1 MIRRSLAMFAGG
13 VGAVAGSQM
22 PEFAQQYQ
30 QRLGG
35 AIDELRIVAQ
45 HFDAD
50 AARAGLDRAGGLARL
65 EKDAESFVRD
75 RGRSARVSFERLATL
90 ESQQRAMDAPDLLSR
105 SLALLKDYDPMIAK
119 NAWARFRPALP
130 LTLEGAIAALAG
142 FALFALL
149 IGILALPLGI
159 GRKRVASVRNG

>member
-1 MIRRSLAMFAGG
+1 MIRRSLTMFAGG
-13 VGAVAGSQM
+13 VGAVVGSQM

-35 AIDELRIVAQ
+35 AVEELRIIAQ

-65 EKDAESFVRD
+65 EKDAESFIRD
-75 RGRSARVSFERLATL
+75 RGVSARVSFERRATL
-90 ESQQRAMDAPDLLSR
+90 ERQQRAMDAPDMLTR

-119 NAWARFRPALP
+119 GAWARFRPALP
-130 LTLEGAIAALAG
+130 LTLEGAFAALTG
-142 FALFALL
+142 FALFALI
-149 IGILALPLGI
+149 IGLLALPLDI
-159 GRKRVASVRNG
+159 GRKRVAPVRSS